1 MPLILA
7 IVADPH
13 EAAQLAALIQGRLS
27 VDLVQAA
34 EVGEGLLALDDRIPD
49 LILTSPLM
57 SPFDDGVLDE
67 YLRDLGPTGAH
78 VQTLRIPVLSQA
90 PKKKQ
95 RLGFSLRRRPKP
107 ENPALEGCEPKV
119 FADEIEQYLVRA
131 AEEKRHASA
140 NETPAIGREGSTD
153 DLTPM
158 SEVQWTPAYSPDPA
172 AANVARSAPE
182 AEPEPIAWRADLLEA
197 PPAEDV
203 EYETPIYQATS
214 LESIT
219 EAVEPEPQ
227 SDVIAVASTPA
238 PVEVLAPVGM
248 LEEPAVEE
256 RVPVA
261 VVAAIQ
267 LAALE
272 EIAAAAAEEFAVV
285 AEPAVVEAVTV
296 VEVEPVRVATVE
308 TAATAFVEPKG
319 QPEPAAASASAEAE
333 EDAQKATPSFKA
345 ALAAIR
351 AAWGK
356 PSPSQATPAQSTREE
371 AATTRLP
378 SPRYDAI
385 FDKKKP
391 EMAAAEIPEPIEV
404 DLTDAVDVLD
414 EEPVGILYQA
424 PAHQQPPAVPAN
436 VAREDISD
444 VYELSI
450 EADMEELESQL
461 LTPLPPKPKRE
472 TAQAA
477 ASPAPPPIEPRKVE
491 ARPSAEPKGDRR
503 KKSKRGEK
511 AAVKVKAPQ
520 TQVQTQPQPPKAQ
533 DEWGIFDP
541 NRCGF
546 AALVDKLD
554 KVSDEKPEQP
564 PRTGSKTRVIS
575 YS

>member
-1 MPLILA
+1 MVCSTNICVPLVLA
-7 IVADPH
+7 
-13 EAAQLAALIQGRLS
+13 
-27 VDLVQAA
+27 
-34 EVGEGLLALDDRIPD
+34 
-49 LILTSPLM
+49 
-57 SPFDDGVLDE
+57 
-67 YLRDLGPTGAH
+67 GAH

-95 RLGFSLRRRPKP
+95 RLGFSLRRRSKP

-119 FADEIEQYLVRA
+119 FADEIEQYLARA

-140 NETPAIGREGSTD
+140 NETPAIVAEGSTD
-153 DLTPM
+153 DLTPA
-158 SEVQWTPAYSPDPA
+158 SEVQWTPAYSPDAPEE
-172 AANVARSAPE
+172 NVAWSAPE
-182 AEPEPIAWRADLLEA
+182 AEPEPIAWRADLLDA

-203 EYETPIYQATS
+203 EYQTPIYQATP
-214 LESIT
+214 LASIT
-219 EAVEPEPQ
+219 AAVEPEPQ
-227 SDVIAVASTPA
+227 ADATAVASTPA
-238 PVEVLAPVGM
+238 PVDGPAPVRVPAPVEVI
-248 LEEPAVEE
+248 EEPAIEK

-261 VVAAIQ
+261 EVAAIQ
-267 LAALE
+267 PVAVE
-272 EIAAAAAEEFAVV
+272 EIAVAAAEEFAVV
-285 AEPAVVEAVTV
+285 ETVVAEPVVVEAVPI
-296 VEVEPVRVATVE
+296 VEVKPARVATVE
-308 TAATAFVEPKG
+308 PIAVAAAFVEPKG
-319 QPEPAAASASAEAE
+319 QPEPAATSAAAAEAE

-356 PSPSQATPAQSTREE
+356 PSPLQATPTPSTREE
-371 AATTRLP
+371 LPATRVP

-385 FDKKKP
+385 LDEKKL
-391 EMAAAEIPEPIEV
+391 EMAAAEIPAPIEV

-414 EEPVGILYQA
+414 EEPVGILHQA
-424 PAHQQPPAVPAN
+424 QAHQQPLAVPAN
-436 VAREDISD
+436 VAREDVSD
-444 VYELSI
+444 VYELSV
-450 EADMEELESQL
+450 EPDMEELESQL

-491 ARPSAEPKGDRR
+491 TRPSAEPKGDRR

-511 AAVKVKAPQ
+511 AAVKVTAPQ
-520 TQVQTQPQPPKAQ
+520 TQLQAQPQPPKAQ

>member
-7 IVADPH
+7 IVADPQ

-27 VDLVQAA
+27 VDLVEAA

-95 RLGFSLRRRPKP
+95 RLGFSLRRRSKP

-119 FADEIEQYLVRA
+119 FADEIEQYLARA

-140 NETPAIGREGSTD
+140 NEKPAIVAEGSTD
-153 DLTPM
+153 DLTPA
-158 SEVQWTPAYSPDPA
+158 SEVQWTPAYSPDAPEE
-172 AANVARSAPE
+172 NVAWSAPE
-182 AEPEPIAWRADLLEA
+182 VEPEPNAWRADLLDA

-203 EYETPIYQATS
+203 EYETPIYKTTP
-214 LESIT
+214 LERIA
-219 EAVEPEPQ
+219 EEVEPEPQ
-227 SDVIAVASTPA
+227 A
-238 PVEVLAPVGM
+238 EVT
-248 LEEPAVEE
+248 AVEE
-256 RVPVA
+256 PVPVA

-267 LAALE
+267 TAAVQ
-272 EIAAAAAEEFAVV
+272 EIAPAAAEEFAVV

-296 VEVEPVRVATVE
+296 VEVEPVRVAAVEAVTV
-308 TAATAFVEPKG
+308 AAALAEPKG
-319 QPEPAAASASAEAE
+319 EPTPAAASAAAEAE

-356 PSPSQATPAQSTREE
+356 PSPSQATPTPSTREE
-371 AATTRLP
+371 LPATRLA

-385 FDKKKP
+385 VDEKKP
-391 EMAAAEIPEPIEV
+391 EMAAVEIPAPIEV

-414 EEPVGILYQA
+414 EEPIGIPHQA
-424 PAHQQPPAVPAN
+424 PAHQQSLAVPAN
-436 VAREDISD
+436 VAREDVSD
-444 VYELSI
+444 VYELSV
-450 EADMEELESQL
+450 EPDMEELESQL

-511 AAVKVKAPQ
+511 AAVTMKAPQ
-520 TQVQTQPQPPKAQ
+520 TQVQTQSQPPKAQ

-554 KVSDEKPEQP
+554 KVSDEKREQP
-564 PRTGSKTRVIS
+564 PRTGSKARVIS
-575 YS
+575 CS